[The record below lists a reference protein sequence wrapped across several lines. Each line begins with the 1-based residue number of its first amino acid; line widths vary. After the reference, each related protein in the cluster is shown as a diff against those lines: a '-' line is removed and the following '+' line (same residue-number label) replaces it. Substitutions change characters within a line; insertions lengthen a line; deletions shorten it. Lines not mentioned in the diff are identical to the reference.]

1 MEIIP
6 YATSLKSYIKI
17 LNTEWLEK
25 YFAVEPKDTIQL
37 SDPENEIINKRGHI
51 YYGKLDNNIIATFS
65 LLKITD
71 TVFELGKMAVSEAY
85 QGNGFGKQLL
95 EYAITTAKEKN
106 AEKIILYS
114 NTKLEAA
121 IALYKRFGF
130 TEIPLEPN
138 TYARSNIK
146 MELVLYTDGLL

>member
-37 SDPENEIINKRGHI
+37 SDPENEIINKGGHI
-51 YYGKLDNNIIATFS
+51 YYGKLENNIIATFS

-146 MELVLYTDGLL
+146 MELIIKHQ

>member
-1 MEIIP
+1 MEVIP
-6 YATSLKSYIKI
+6 YTTALKSHIKT

-37 SDPENEIINKRGHI
+37 SDPENEIINKGGYI
-51 YYGKLDNNIIATFS
+51 YYGKLDDTIIATFS
-65 LLKITD
+65 LLKVTH

-85 QGNGFGKQLL
+85 QGKGLGKQLL
-95 EYAITTAKEKN
+95 EYAIATAKEKE

-121 IALYKRFGF
+121 IALYKKFGF

-146 MELVLYTDGLL
+146 MELII

>member
-6 YATSLKSYIKI
+6 YTTPLKSYIEI

-37 SDPENEIINKRGHI
+37 SDPENEIINKGGYI
-51 YYGKLDNNIIATFS
+51 YYGKSDDIIIATFS
-65 LLKITD
+65 LLKVTD

-85 QGNGFGKQLL
+85 QGKGFGKQLL
-95 EYAITTAKEKN
+95 EYAIATAKEKE

-146 MELVLYTDGLL
+146 MELIIKQE